1 MIVFKV
7 DKAYVIAEEARTAY
21 IKSNTEKDPKERS
34 YWEEQ
39 LKAHLEN
46 LLLQTQKAIV
56 EEVKESPELI
66 GIYSIAALED
76 NWKGV
81 YAEMLLQHLK
91 DEKIIPE

>member
-1 MIVFKV
+1 MIDFNV

-21 IKSNTEKDPKERS
+21 IKATTEKDPKERS
-34 YWEEQ
+34 YWAEQ
-39 LKAHLEN
+39 LHAHLKN

-66 GIYSIAALED
+66 GIYSIAASEK